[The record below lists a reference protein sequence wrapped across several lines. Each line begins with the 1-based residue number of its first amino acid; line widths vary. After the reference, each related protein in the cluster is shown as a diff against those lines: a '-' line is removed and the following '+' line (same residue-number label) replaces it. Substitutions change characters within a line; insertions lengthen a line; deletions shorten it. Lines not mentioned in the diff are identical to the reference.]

1 SRKQQL
7 GPHCTNV
14 PDYSR
19 TTESDPHDNRP
30 KSTERNEYHPK
41 EYRLK
46 GLRVDGTQKSAG

>member
-19 TTESDPHDNRP
+19 TTKSDPHDNRP
-30 KSTERNEYHPK
+30 KSTERNENHP
-41 EYRLK
+41 
-46 GLRVDGTQKSAG
+46 Q